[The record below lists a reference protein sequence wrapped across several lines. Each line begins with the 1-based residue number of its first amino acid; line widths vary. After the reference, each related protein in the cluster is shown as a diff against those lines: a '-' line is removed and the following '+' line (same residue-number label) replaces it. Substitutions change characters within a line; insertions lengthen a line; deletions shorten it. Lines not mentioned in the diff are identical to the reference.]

1 MGHRKGWEAKKER
14 IFGMNR
20 EQGKVKWFSDSKGYG
35 FIQRETGNDVFV
47 HFKQIQSE
55 GFKSLKQGD
64 LVEFTVQD
72 GDKGPH
78 AQNVTKL

>member
-1 MGHRKGWEAKKER
+1 
-14 IFGMNR
+14 MNR

>member
-1 MGHRKGWEAKKER
+1 
-14 IFGMNR
+14 MNR
-20 EQGKVKWFSDSKGYG
+20 EKGKVKWFSDSKGYG
-35 FIQRETGNDVFV
+35 FIQRESGSDVFV

-64 LVEFTVQD
+64 AVEFTVQE

-78 AQNVTKL
+78 AQSVIRL

>member
-1 MGHRKGWEAKKER
+1 
-14 IFGMNR
+14 MNR

-35 FIQRETGNDVFV
+35 FIQREAGNDVFV

-64 LVEFTVQD
+64 LVEFTVQE

-78 AQNVTKL
+78 AQNVTKV

>member
-1 MGHRKGWEAKKER
+1 
-14 IFGMNR
+14 MNR

-35 FIQRETGNDVFV
+35 FIQRETGSDVFV

-64 LVEFTVQD
+64 LVEFTVQE

-78 AQNVTKL
+78 AQNVTKI